1 MFIRRYAES
10 DRKQAVGLLGDARA
24 VDSPNHRLRV
34 AEAAGADGRPSG
46 RLAGVALWV
55 RPDAGEEAY
64 LGAVIVA
71 PEITA
76 TNARWS
82 TLYQL
87 LLSCARDAIQE
98 GFTRAYFTI
107 LDAHLLA
114 RGRRD
119 FTIEPQPSGWAP
131 NTRRAVQWD
140 VHVDLQDAIAQLERR
155 LGS

>member
-24 VDSPNHRLRV
+24 IDSLNHRLHV
-34 AEAAGADGRPSG
+34 IEELDAGGRPSG
-46 RLAGVALWV
+46 RLTGVALWI
-55 RPDAGEEAY
+55 RPDAGDEAY
-64 LGAVIVA
+64 LGSVIVA
-71 PEITA
+71 SEITA
-76 TNARWS
+76 TKARWS
-82 TLYQL
+82 TLCQL
-87 LLSCARDAIQE
+87 LLACARDAIQE

-114 RGRRD
+114 RGRQD
-119 FTIEPQPSGWAP
+119 FNIDPQPSGWAP